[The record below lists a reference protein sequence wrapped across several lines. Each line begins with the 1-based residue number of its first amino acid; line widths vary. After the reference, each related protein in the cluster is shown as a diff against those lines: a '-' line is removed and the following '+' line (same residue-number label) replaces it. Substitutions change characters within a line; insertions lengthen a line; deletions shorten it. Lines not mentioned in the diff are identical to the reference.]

1 MEGKKSNSYDI
12 PLLQIYKRVSI
23 EQECSALV
31 FKVADLVDPE
41 NQMGIVDDLDPINQ
55 ELFRQIQ
62 DIIAQK
68 VLTDPH
74 YYKYDVKSRIT
85 LGDLVT
91 EEKWNAFL
99 QREKKEVVNT
109 VNWNMAVTG
118 EFKVKTEFYL
128 LDLN

>member
-68 VLTDPH
+68 VLTEPH
-74 YYKYDVKSRIT
+74 YYK
-85 LGDLVT
+85 
-91 EEKWNAFL
+91 
-99 QREKKEVVNT
+99 
-109 VNWNMAVTG
+109 
-118 EFKVKTEFYL
+118 
-128 LDLN
+128 